1 MVGGPRDDYLF
12 QKLDLIINELIRRG
26 FQIVPVSTLME
37 HAR

>member
-12 QKLDLIINELIRRG
+12 QKLDLIINQLILLG
-26 FQIVPVSTLME
+26 YQIVPVSTLME